1 MVQADSRSKATA
13 ASFIVVAAIVVSAF
27 VLSSWFSP
35 QSAPAPSSSSY
46 AQTSAT
52 TKFAYADILSQGNL
66 SGSIVTREN
75 EVFIIHLAAN
85 TESTG
90 YDWNV
95 TASSGVRYLNYTTTQ
110 AGTLPGAP
118 SQRDYFFKALTPG
131 AATITLLYARLPPAF
146 SVPQI
151 AGTIHVSVEITP

>member
-1 MVQADSRSKATA
+1 MVQAVPRSKATA
-13 ASFIVVAAIVVSAF
+13 ASFIVIAAIVVSAF
-27 VLSSWFSP
+27 VLNSWFSP
-35 QSAPAPSSSSY
+35 QSTPTPSSSSY
-46 AQTSAT
+46 AQTSTA
-52 TKFAYADILSQGNL
+52 TKFAYTDVLSQGNL
-66 SGSIVTREN
+66 SGSIVAREN

-85 TESTG
+85 TGSTG

-95 TASSGVRYLNYTTTQ
+95 TTSGGVRYLNYTTTQ

-146 SVPQI
+146 SIPQI
-151 AGTIHVSVEITP
+151 AGTVHVSVEITP

>member
-1 MVQADSRSKATA
+1 MAQAVPRSKATV
-13 ASFIVVAAIVVSAF
+13 ASFIVIAAIVASAF
-27 VLSSWFSP
+27 VLNSWFSP
-35 QSAPAPSSSSY
+35 QPTPAPSSSSY
-46 AQTSAT
+46 AQTYIT

-66 SGSIVTREN
+66 SGSIVAREN
-75 EVFIIHLAAN
+75 EVFVIHLAAN
-85 TESTG
+85 TGSTG

-95 TASSGVRYLNYTTTQ
+95 TTSSGVHYLNYTTTQ

-131 AATITLLYARLPPAF
+131 AATITLVYARLPPAF
-146 SVPQI
+146 SVTQI